1 MNALRLGIWT
11 ALIFLLNSCLK
22 EEPYKPSADFTPSL
36 IVHAYISSDS
46 QTMAWVSES
55 SSILSKIAPV
65 NNAGLSIKTKTSPIQ
80 NFASSTDGRYT
91 LINNSIKPGDSF
103 TFSCNHPLASFAI
116 SVMRPHLPSIASI
129 DTQTRLN
136 PFVGGTLNFDLRIK
150 DSAAIE
156 NYYRLYVEKTV
167 VEYIYDYQNILI
179 DSQIVVD
186 RIPIFGKEI
195 AFIQNDYNK
204 YNSEEILFTDATF
217 NGVLEDF
224 SFYTSDILIKTL
236 KDRPLKVTVKVENLS
251 RALYEFYNNRNA
263 HIWQQKSIIQ
273 VPGSVSGNINN
284 VIGIVGSSSS
294 FQRTFRLP

>member
-1 MNALRLGIWT
+1 
-11 ALIFLLNSCLK
+11 
-22 EEPYKPSADFTPSL
+22 
-36 IVHAYISSDS
+36 
-46 QTMAWVSES
+46 MAWVSES